1 MKKIININDFTVK
14 LNNKTILENINLT
27 LHGPKIIALVGANGA
42 GKSTLFKSIMG
53 IINPSDG
60 NIVINGKNPKDA
72 LKNNLISYVPQIE
85 EVDWNFPLLVEELV
99 MMGRYN
105 HMNIFRKVSIKD
117 KRIVKE
123 SLDSVQMNE
132 FINSQ
137 IGELSGGQKKR
148 IFIARALAQE
158 SKILLLDEP
167 FSGVDIN
174 TEESLSML
182 FRSLVDR
189 GCLIIV
195 STHNLGSV
203 PRFCDEVILL
213 DKKLL
218 AYGPVKKIFTED
230 NLKKTFGNMYRQHH
244 FDLITN
250 ANKNEKH
257 EVNIISDD
265 ERPLVIIN
273 NQTQNK
279 VVNNKLK
286 YHD

>member
-60 NIVINGKNPKDA
+60 NIIINGKNPKDA

-123 SLDSVQMNE
+123 SLDFVQMNE
-132 FINSQ
+132 FKNSQ

-257 EVNIISDD
+257 EVTIISDD

-273 NQTQNK
+273 NQTQN
-279 VVNNKLK
+279 
-286 YHD
+286 

>member
-60 NIVINGKNPKDA
+60 NIIINGKNPKDA

-257 EVNIISDD
+257 EVTIISDD

-273 NQTQNK
+273 NQTHK
-279 VVNNKLK
+279 KKINN
-286 YHD
+286 

>member
-60 NIVINGKNPKDA
+60 NIIINGKNPKDA
-72 LKNNLISYVPQIE
+72 LNNNLISYVPQIE

-257 EVNIISDD
+257 EVTIISDD

-273 NQTQNK
+273 NQKHNK

>member
-60 NIVINGKNPKDA
+60 NIIINGKNPKDA

-257 EVNIISDD
+257 EVTIISDD

-273 NQTQNK
+273 NQTHKK

-286 YHD
+286 NND

>member
-60 NIVINGKNPKDA
+60 NIIINGKNPKDA

-257 EVNIISDD
+257 EVTIISDD

>member
-1 MKKIININDFTVK
+1 MKKIININNFTVK
-14 LNNKTILENINLT
+14 LNNKAILENINLT

-60 NIVINGKNPKDA
+60 NIIINGKNPKDA
-72 LKNNLISYVPQIE
+72 LRNNLISYVPQIE
-85 EVDWNFPLLVEELV
+85 EVDWNFPLIVEELV

-230 NLKKTFGNMYRQHH
+230 NLKKTFKNMYRQHH
-244 FDLITN
+244 FDLKTN
-250 ANKNEKH
+250 SNKNEKH
-257 EVNIISDD
+257 EVTIISDD

-273 NQTQNK
+273 NQTNNK

>member
-60 NIVINGKNPKDA
+60 NIFINDKNPKDA

-257 EVNIISDD
+257 EVTIISDD

-273 NQTQNK
+273 NQTHNK

>member
-14 LNNKTILENINLT
+14 LNNKAILENINLT

-60 NIVINGKNPKDA
+60 NIIINGKNPKDA

-257 EVNIISDD
+257 EVTIISDD

>member
-14 LNNKTILENINLT
+14 LNNKAILENINLT

-60 NIVINGKNPKDA
+60 NIIINGKNPKDA

-257 EVNIISDD
+257 EVTIISDD

-273 NQTQNK
+273 NQTHNK

>member
-14 LNNKTILENINLT
+14 LNNKTILEKINLA

-60 NIVINGKNPKDA
+60 NIIINGKNPKDA

-257 EVNIISDD
+257 EVTIISDD

-273 NQTQNK
+273 NQTHKK

-286 YHD
+286 NND

>member
-1 MKKIININDFTVK
+1 
-14 LNNKTILENINLT
+14 
-27 LHGPKIIALVGANGA
+27 
-42 GKSTLFKSIMG
+42 
-53 IINPSDG
+53 
-60 NIVINGKNPKDA
+60 
-72 LKNNLISYVPQIE
+72 
-85 EVDWNFPLLVEELV
+85 

-257 EVNIISDD
+257 EVTIISDD

-273 NQTQNK
+273 NQTHK
-279 VVNNKLK
+279 
-286 YHD
+286 

>member
-1 MKKIININDFTVK
+1 MKKIININNFTVK
-14 LNNKTILENINLT
+14 LNNKAILENINLT

-60 NIVINGKNPKDA
+60 NIIINGKNPKDA

-230 NLKKTFGNMYRQHH
+230 NLKKTFKNMYRQHH
-244 FDLITN
+244 FDLKTN
-250 ANKNEKH
+250 SNKNEKH
-257 EVNIISDD
+257 EVTIISDD

-273 NQTQNK
+273 NQTHNK
-279 VVNNKLK
+279 VVKNKLK

>member
-1 MKKIININDFTVK
+1 MKKIIDINNFTVK
-14 LNNKTILENINLT
+14 FNNKTILENINLT
-27 LHGPKIIALVGANGA
+27 LGGSKIIALVGANGA

-53 IINPSDG
+53 IINPKDG
-60 NIVINGKNPKDA
+60 NIIINGKNPKDA
-72 LKNNLISYVPQIE
+72 LKVNLISYVPQIE
-85 EVDWNFPLLVEELV
+85 EVDWNFPLLVEDLV

-105 HMNIFRKVSIKD
+105 HMNILRNVTIKD

-123 SLDSVQMNE
+123 SLDFVQMNE
-132 FINSQ
+132 FKNSQ

-250 ANKNEKH
+250 AKKNEKH
-257 EVNIISDD
+257 EVTIISDD

-273 NQTQNK
+273 NQTQK
-279 VVNNKLK
+279 K
-286 YHD
+286 

>member
-14 LNNKTILENINLT
+14 LNNKIILENINLT

-60 NIVINGKNPKDA
+60 NIIINGKNPKDA

-123 SLDSVQMNE
+123 SLDFVQMNE

-257 EVNIISDD
+257 EVTIISDD

>member
-14 LNNKTILENINLT
+14 INNKTILENINLT

-53 IINPSDG
+53 IMNPSDG
-60 NIVINGKNPKDA
+60 NIFINGKNPKDA

-105 HMNIFRKVSIKD
+105 HMNIFRKVSTKD

-244 FDLITN
+244 VDLITN
-250 ANKNEKH
+250 TKKNKKH
-257 EVNIISDD
+257 EVTIISDD

-273 NQTQNK
+273 NQTHKKNI
-279 VVNNKLK
+279 NN
-286 YHD
+286 

>member
-60 NIVINGKNPKDA
+60 NIIINGKNPKDA

-230 NLKKTFGNMYRQHH
+230 NLKKTFKNMYRQHH
-244 FDLITN
+244 FDLKTN
-250 ANKNEKH
+250 SNKNERH
-257 EVNIISDD
+257 EVTIISDD

-273 NQTQNK
+273 NQTHKK

-286 YHD
+286 NND

>member
-60 NIVINGKNPKDA
+60 NIIINGKNPKDA

-230 NLKKTFGNMYRQHH
+230 NLKKTFKNMYRQHH

-250 ANKNEKH
+250 SNKNEKH
-257 EVNIISDD
+257 EVTIISDD

-273 NQTQNK
+273 NQTHNK
-279 VVNNKLK
+279 VVNNKF
-286 YHD
+286 

>member
-14 LNNKTILENINLT
+14 LNNKTILENINLN

-60 NIVINGKNPKDA
+60 NIIINGKNPKDA

-257 EVNIISDD
+257 EVTIISDD

-273 NQTQNK
+273 NQTHNK

>member
-1 MKKIININDFTVK
+1 MKKIIAIKDFTVK
-14 LNNKTILENINLT
+14 FNNKTILENINLT
-27 LHGPKIIALVGANGA
+27 LGGSKIIALVGANGA

-60 NIVINGKNPKDA
+60 NIIINGKNPKDA

-85 EVDWNFPLLVEELV
+85 EVDWNFPLIVEELV

-257 EVNIISDD
+257 EVTVISDD

-273 NQTQNK
+273 NQTQN
-279 VVNNKLK
+279 
-286 YHD
+286 

>member
-60 NIVINGKNPKDA
+60 NIIINGKNPKDA

-250 ANKNEKH
+250 SNKNEKH
-257 EVNIISDD
+257 EVTIISDD

-273 NQTQNK
+273 NQTHNK
-279 VVNNKLK
+279 VVNNKF
-286 YHD
+286 

>member
-1 MKKIININDFTVK
+1 MWSNCRYKKEGCI
-14 LNNKTILENINLT
+14 KTIPANEILENINLT

-60 NIVINGKNPKDA
+60 NIIINGKNPKDA

-257 EVNIISDD
+257 EVTIISDD

-273 NQTQNK
+273 NQTHK
-279 VVNNKLK
+279 
-286 YHD
+286 

>member
-14 LNNKTILENINLT
+14 LNNKAILENINLT

-60 NIVINGKNPKDA
+60 NIIINGKNPKDA

-257 EVNIISDD
+257 EVTIISDD

-273 NQTQNK
+273 NQTHKK
-279 VVNNKLK
+279 VINNKLK
-286 YHD
+286 NND

>member
-1 MKKIININDFTVK
+1 MKKIININDLTVK

-60 NIVINGKNPKDA
+60 NIIINGKNPKDA

-123 SLDSVQMNE
+123 SLDYVQMNE

-257 EVNIISDD
+257 EVTIISDD

-273 NQTQNK
+273 NQTHKK
-279 VVNNKLK
+279 VINNKLK

>member
-60 NIVINGKNPKDA
+60 NIIINGKNPKDA

-123 SLDSVQMNE
+123 SLDFVQMNE
-132 FINSQ
+132 FKNSQ

-257 EVNIISDD
+257 EVTIISDD

-273 NQTQNK
+273 NQTHKK
-279 VVNNKLK
+279 VINNKLK

>member
-1 MKKIININDFTVK
+1 MKKIIDIYNVTVK
-14 LNNKTILENINLT
+14 FNNKTILENINLT
-27 LHGPKIIALVGANGA
+27 LGGSKIIALVGANGA

-53 IINPSDG
+53 IINPRDG
-60 NIVINGKNPKDA
+60 NIIINGKNPKDA

-123 SLDSVQMNE
+123 SLDFVQMNE

-257 EVNIISDD
+257 EVTIISDD

-273 NQTQNK
+273 NQTHNK

>member
-1 MKKIININDFTVK
+1 MDLKMHQKINFIKKTININDFTVK
-14 LNNKTILENINLT
+14 FNNKTILENINLT
-27 LHGPKIIALVGANGA
+27 LGGSKIIALVGANGA

-53 IINPSDG
+53 IINPKDG
-60 NIVINGKNPKDA
+60 NIIINGKNPKDA

-85 EVDWNFPLLVEELV
+85 EVDWNFPLIVEELV

-123 SLDSVQMNE
+123 SLDFVQMNE

-257 EVNIISDD
+257 EVTVISDD

-273 NQTQNK
+273 NQTQN
-279 VVNNKLK
+279 
-286 YHD
+286 

>member
-1 MKKIININDFTVK
+1 MKKIIKINDFTVK

-60 NIVINGKNPKDA
+60 NIIINGKNPKDA

-257 EVNIISDD
+257 EVTIISDD

>member
-60 NIVINGKNPKDA
+60 NIIINGKNPKDA

-85 EVDWNFPLLVEELV
+85 EVDWNFPLIVEELV

-105 HMNIFRKVSIKD
+105 HMNIFRKVSNKD

-158 SKILLLDEP
+158 SKIFLLDEP

-257 EVNIISDD
+257 EVTIISDD

-273 NQTQNK
+273 NQTHKK

-286 YHD
+286 NND

>member
-1 MKKIININDFTVK
+1 MKIIININNFTVK
-14 LNNKTILENINLT
+14 LNNKAILENINLT

-60 NIVINGKNPKDA
+60 NIIINGKNPKDA

-218 AYGPVKKIFTED
+218 AYGPVKKIFTEE

-257 EVNIISDD
+257 EVTIISDD

-273 NQTQNK
+273 NQTHNK
-279 VVNNKLK
+279 VVKNKLK

>member
-14 LNNKTILENINLT
+14 INNKTILENINLT

-60 NIVINGKNPKDA
+60 NIFINDKNPKDA

-105 HMNIFRKVSIKD
+105 HMNIFRKVSKKD

-244 FDLITN
+244 VDLITHTKK
-250 ANKNEKH
+250 NKKH
-257 EVNIISDD
+257 EVTIISDD

-273 NQTQNK
+273 NQTHKKNI
-279 VVNNKLK
+279 NN
-286 YHD
+286 

>member
-60 NIVINGKNPKDA
+60 NIIINGKNPKDA

-250 ANKNEKH
+250 SNKNEKH
-257 EVNIISDD
+257 EVTIISDD

>member
-60 NIVINGKNPKDA
+60 NIIINGKNPKDA

-123 SLDSVQMNE
+123 SLDFVQMNE

-137 IGELSGGQKKR
+137 IGVLSGGQKKR

-257 EVNIISDD
+257 EVTIISDD

-273 NQTQNK
+273 NQTHNK